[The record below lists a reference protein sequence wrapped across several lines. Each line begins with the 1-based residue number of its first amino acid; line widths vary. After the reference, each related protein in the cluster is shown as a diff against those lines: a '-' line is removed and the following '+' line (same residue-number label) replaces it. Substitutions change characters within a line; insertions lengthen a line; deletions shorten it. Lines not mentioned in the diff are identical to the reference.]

1 MSGKEF
7 VRKHSLLL
15 YFLLTYIIS
24 WGGII
29 LILGPAGFQIF
40 SGEKILTEGFSKQV
54 LFIWLVMLA
63 GPTISS
69 FLLTW
74 SLDGKEGLKRL
85 IASIVNVKVGIK
97 WYAASLFLI
106 PLVLL
111 AILFLLSFNSPRFLP
126 NFSIIFGVA
135 IGFMS
140 GFFEEIGWTGFA
152 LKKLQLKY
160 IPLVSGISLGFI
172 HTIWHLFADYLGSIN
187 FYNETYFLH
196 FGLWIVGLVA
206 LRILIV
212 WIYNSTK
219 SLFLAQL
226 THASFTGS
234 QIIFGPV
241 VSGSETI
248 TYYSIFVFTL
258 LIVSG
263 AIVLKEKGMFMNK
276 FVDKTSK
283 DL

>member
-85 IASIVNVKVGIK
+85 IASIGNVKVGIK